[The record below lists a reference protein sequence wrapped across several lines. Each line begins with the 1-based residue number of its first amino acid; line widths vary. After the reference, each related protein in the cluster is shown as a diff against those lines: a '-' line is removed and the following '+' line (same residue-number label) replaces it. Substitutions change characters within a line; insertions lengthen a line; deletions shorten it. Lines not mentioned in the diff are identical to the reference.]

1 MINKNLNFKSW
12 LAGLIEG
19 DGSIVVPEARRK
31 GERKNYPHIQIA
43 FNIKDR
49 PLAEKIVGIVG
60 GGRINIDGNTVRLIW
75 NRKADLLKVIEWIN
89 GYMRT
94 PKILR
99 LHQLID
105 WFNEESSENFEKKG
119 IDSTPIGENAWLSGM
134 SDADSNFSIILTT
147 RGQSYRVQRQ
157 WRLEISQKTHY
168 GGYQQG
174 WAILVSAYL
183 ETNLLSRHRSVNI
196 TKDDSAL
203 EQIYSSYMMVA
214 HNQNSLNK
222 IEGYF
227 ERFPLFSSKYL
238 DYKDWK
244 NCGLIVEKT
253 SENHEKVK
261 KIKGGMNSQRA
272 YFNWEHLENLKL

>member
-1 MINKNLNFKSW
+1 MIKKNLNFQSW

-19 DGSIVVPEARRK
+19 DGSIVVPETRST
-31 GERKNYPHIQIA
+31 GERKNYPHIQLA
-43 FNIKDR
+43 FHIKDR
-49 PLAEKIVGIVG
+49 PLAEKIVG
-60 GGRINIDGNTVRLIW
+60 GGRIYIDGNTVRLIW
-75 NRKADLLKVIEWIN
+75 NRKADLLKVIELIN

-105 WFNEESSENFEKKG
+105 WFNEESSEKIEKKG
-119 IDSTPIGENAWLSGM
+119 IDSTPIAENAWLSGM

-147 RGQSYRVQRQ
+147 RRQSYRVQRQ

-168 GGYQQG
+168 GGDQED
-174 WAILVSAYL
+174 WAKLVSAYL
-183 ETNLLSRHRSVNI
+183 ETNLLSRHRSA
-196 TKDDSAL
+196 KDGSG
-203 EQIYSSYMMVA
+203 QIYSSYIIEA
-214 HNQNSLNK
+214 HNQKSIKK

-244 NCGLIVEKT
+244 NCGLIIEKT
-253 SENHEKVK
+253 SENREKVK
-261 KIKGGMNSQRA
+261 KIKGGMNSQRT
-272 YFNWEHLENLKL
+272 YFNWEHLENL